1 MEKRNAN
8 KGFAEKHEENTKG
21 TCGTGLREKILRVLK
36 PLIYSLF
43 KIRQNFDTL
52 KDLKQILNKWV

>member
-36 PLIYSLF
+36 PLIYFFVQNQAKFRHIERF
-43 KIRQNFDTL
+43 KTDI
-52 KDLKQILNKWV
+52 K